1 MEQKYTQSL
10 DRFFCISQRQRTAY
24 WTNRRVSPW
33 VVFACES
40 GKERLGK
47 FQGDHLKIVLDMIS
61 PRFWTERFDKN
72 PEDVQAL
79 THILKEAGL

>member
-1 MEQKYTQSL
+1 
-10 DRFFCISQRQRTAY
+10 
-24 WTNRRVSPW
+24 
-33 VVFACES
+33 
-40 GKERLGK
+40 
-47 FQGDHLKIVLDMIS
+47 MIS